1 HLEKIVELK
10 KRESKYMGLEGHPYN
25 GLLDSFE
32 EGMTAE
38 KLKNRFEVLKQ
49 GILTL
54 LRKIESSKRY
64 REQKLILM
72 KREFSKEEQIELSK
86 DVAKRIGLTE
96 DRTQIDFSEH
106 PFTNTIDLDDVRI
119 TTNVRKDPMFCFG
132 STIHETGHALYEL
145 QFPEKHRFDV
155 LADAPSLGMHES
167 QSRFWENMI
176 ALNKPF
182 WKYYFPVWNKKFHLR
197 NDFPQWFREVNQ
209 VVPGMIRIESDEIH
223 YCLHIILRFE
233 LELGLISGEIRVK
246 DLPKVWNEKMKEFFG
261 KTPETVKDGVLQDVH
276 WAEGYFGYFPTYA
289 LGTIYA
295 AQLYNSLKRDIP
307 DIENDISRG
316 NFSKVR
322 EWLKENIHKY
332 GRKMFAED
340 IVKKTCGE
348 GLNVNVFLNYLN
360 EKYGEIYDLK

>member
-1 HLEKIVELK
+1 MGFAKELEFVKKAQKEILLLARINNLLSWDQQTHMPKKGLEARAEQMAYLQKSIHEKMISDDLFKIVGKLLKADLESDDRIMIIKLYRDLSKARKLPKEFVEELAKVVAKSFSAWLEAREKQDFKIFEPHLEKIVELK

-182 WKYYFPVWNKKFHLR
+182 WKYYFPYILNKTQF
-197 NDFPQWFREVNQ
+197 
-209 VVPGMIRIESDEIH
+209 
-223 YCLHIILRFE
+223 
-233 LELGLISGEIRVK
+233 
-246 DLPKVWNEKMKEFFG
+246 
-261 KTPETVKDGVLQDVH
+261 
-276 WAEGYFGYFPTYA
+276 
-289 LGTIYA
+289 
-295 AQLYNSLKRDIP
+295 
-307 DIENDISRG
+307 
-316 NFSKVR
+316 
-322 EWLKENIHKY
+322 
-332 GRKMFAED
+332 
-340 IVKKTCGE
+340 
-348 GLNVNVFLNYLN
+348 
-360 EKYGEIYDLK
+360 